1 MRGGG
6 EEKLW
11 ANHLSCFTIG
21 RIRIQ
26 VPPLAPPPP
35 GSRSC
40 HSATVAAPLPGPASR
55 CGWDLAGRAVG
66 TAVARSPGCAR
77 SGRVLL
83 TQAVPRGGVGA
94 TADAGLSRPFFA
106 ASFSSS
112 GLPGPLALRRCPGE
126 EAQSASALRSGRGAG
141 TRSSRGRR
149 APDGGGSLGSAALLG
164 GREACRGS
172 GVLGARRRWGGI
184 WVRARK
190 GGVARARA
198 PGVRRRFIEGPGALP
213 ALG

>member
-1 MRGGG
+1 M
-6 EEKLW
+6 EKLW

-26 VPPLAPPPP
+26 VPPPAPPPP

-126 EAQSASALRSGRGAG
+126 EAQSAEEWSGSGDTEQPGQAGSRRGRLLGQRGA
-141 TRSSRGRR
+141 
-149 APDGGGSLGSAALLG
+149 AWWA
-164 GREACRGS
+164 
-172 GVLGARRRWGGI
+172 
-184 WVRARK
+184 
-190 GGVARARA
+190 
-198 PGVRRRFIEGPGALP
+198 
-213 ALG
+213 